1 MAGIKSKYG
10 NDYNA
15 PISEYILTDKADV
28 AYLPTTTKSA
38 TGKFANDVNFENKPC
53 IGSIC
58 QVINDSG
65 LTVYML
71 GETDWIEI

>member
-15 PISEYILTDKADV
+15 PISEYVLTDKADV
-28 AYLPTTTKSA
+28 VFLPTTTKNA
-38 TGKFANDVNFENKPC
+38 TGKFADNVDFEQRPN

-58 QVINDSG
+58 QVIDDDG

-71 GETDWIEI
+71 GDTGWVEI

>member
-10 NDYNA
+10 NDYNT
-15 PISEYILTDKADV
+15 PISEYVLTDKADI

-38 TGKFANDVNFENKPC
+38 TGKLADNVDFEQKPN

-58 QVINDSG
+58 QVIDNDG
-65 LTVYML
+65 LTIYML
-71 GETDWIEI
+71 GETDWVEI